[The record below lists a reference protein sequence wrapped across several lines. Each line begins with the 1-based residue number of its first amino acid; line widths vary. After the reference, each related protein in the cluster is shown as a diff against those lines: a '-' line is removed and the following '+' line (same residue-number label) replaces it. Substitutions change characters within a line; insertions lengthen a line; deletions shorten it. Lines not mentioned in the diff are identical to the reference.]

1 MIKVRMNSSMDKK
14 NIFLGMGLLAAA
26 FLLSFWQGKESQEVP
41 QTTASTLVQD
51 VPAAQATEN
60 SWVRSVINET
70 PVAETAPHSEFFV
83 LENDKIKAT
92 FTTQGGALQSVA
104 LKDYPE
110 VNGAPKPVVF
120 NSESSD
126 PFLSLAFQKATGL
139 QPLLQNYNCISFSA
153 EAGRILFSYKTPEG
167 LEILRGYSLPQGEES
182 SYNIQHE
189 TKIVNHASTALTLEP
204 LQMSLGVIPPVQGDA
219 TGEFLNFAYYDG
231 KDAEFVSIHE
241 FENRSGFFGIGSH
254 KALPYVASENMNL
267 QWGAI
272 KNQFFTCILTPK
284 ESFSRYF
291 VQAQKLQNLNNELGL
306 NASIGFEIPVLA
318 PGTSHVIGLE
328 CFVGPKEY
336 KRLEAMGNRQ
346 ELLMQFGFFGFISK
360 VLLAIMTAIHNWV
373 PNYGLTIILVTVLIK
388 LLMWPLTAASVRSS
402 RRMAQLQGPLQAL
415 RERYKDNPQ
424 RMQQESMKL
433 FKEHRVNP
441 ASGCLPILFQIPIF
455 LGLFWMLKSAS
466 ELRFAPF
473 LWISDLSLPDT
484 VAMIFGMP
492 LNIMPLL
499 MGVSMILQMR
509 LSPTPTTDPVQ
520 QKIFQFMPILFL
532 VICYNFP
539 SGLVLYWTAQNV
551 LTILQQW
558 WMRREPLQPQVIIEP
573 KSKLKKAKKVA

>member
-1 MIKVRMNSSMDKK
+1 MDKK
-14 NIFLGMGLLAAA
+14 NIFLGMGLLGAA
-26 FLLSFWQGKESQEVP
+26 FLLSFWQGKENREAPVADSPVAVEAPV
-41 QTTASTLVQD
+41 
-51 VPAAQATEN
+51 AQSAET
-60 SWVRSVINET
+60 SWVHSAITEA
-70 PVAETAPHSEFFV
+70 PVVEPVLQGELFV

-92 FTTQGGALQSVA
+92 FTTRGGALQSIA

-110 VNGAPKPVVF
+110 TNGSVEPVVF
-120 NSESSD
+120 NAENPE
-126 PFLSLAFQKATGL
+126 PFLSLAFQKNTGI
-139 QPLLQNYNCISFSA
+139 QPLLQSYNCVSFSS
-153 EAGRILFSYKTPEG
+153 ESGRILFSLKTPEG
-167 LEILRGYSLPQGEES
+167 LEILRGYSLSQDAATP
-182 SYNIQHE
+182 YNVQHE
-189 TKIVNHASTALTLEP
+189 TKIFNHSGTPLTLEP
-204 LQMSLGVIPPVQGDA
+204 LQMSLGVIPPVDGDA

-231 KDAEFVSIHE
+231 KDAEFVSVHE

-254 KALPYVASENMNL
+254 KALPYVADQEMNL
-267 QWGAI
+267 QWGAL
-272 KNQFFTCILTPK
+272 KNQFFTCVFTPT
-284 ESFSRYF
+284 EPFTRYF
-291 VQAQKLQNLNNELGL
+291 VQPQKLRDGNNSTALR
-306 NASIGFEIPVLA
+306 ASMGFEVPVLA
-318 PGTSHVIGLE
+318 PGASHAVGID

-336 KRLEAMGNRQ
+336 KRLEAMGKRQ

-360 VLLAIMTAIHNWV
+360 LLLALMTAIHEWV

-402 RRMAQLQGPLQAL
+402 RRMSQLQAPLQAL
-415 RERYKDNPQ
+415 RERHKDNPQ

-473 LWISDLSLPDT
+473 LWVSDLSLPDT
-484 VAMIFGMP
+484 VATVFGLP
-492 LNIMPLL
+492 INIMPLF
-499 MGVSMILQMR
+499 MGVTMILQMR
-509 LSPTPTTDPVQ
+509 FSPTPTTDPVQ

-551 LTILQQW
+551 LTIVQQW
-558 WMRREPLQPQVIIEP
+558 WMRRESLEPRVTIEP
-573 KSKLKKAKKVA
+573 KSSSKKSKKVA